1 MINTS
6 LLDASG
12 PTRNLIPTVF
22 LFMVKKKEG
31 GRKGMDLALGRC
43 RNRLHH
49 LLAV

>member
-22 LFMVKKKEG
+22 LFMVKKKRGWEEG
-31 GRKGMDLALGRC
+31 YGLGIGQMQE
-43 RNRLHH
+43 
-49 LLAV
+49 